1 MDGKVWIVGAG
12 SEAGLITVRGLEA
25 VRGAQVIIYDDLL
38 DHALLDEAPAG
49 CELICVGKRKNS
61 HKKEQE
67 EIHELLVDRA
77 RRGLRVVRLKG
88 GDPTVFGRGGEEAL
102 ALQEAGIPYE
112 MVPGVSTCIS
122 APEHFGIPV
131 THRGLASSFTV
142 VTGHGDGKT
151 AESFNTMAGI
161 KGTLVFLMGY
171 SKAGQIAEGLME
183 AGMDPETPAS
193 VLSRAYMPDEKRVDG
208 TLANLEDIAEKVQA
222 PAVIVIGKTAAMHLE
237 EQTEQTTPEVVC
249 TAEQT
254 TPEVPCTPEVP
265 RAGAP
270 TALVVG
276 TRSFT
281 SKVAKALREDG
292 VNAIEFPCVEVIP
305 QTEEIP
311 EEKELKEYDW
321 LVFTSA
327 NGVRIFLKET
337 CRRRVDIRS
346 LAHLKIACIGP
357 GTAAALEEARLY
369 ADLIPETYTTEA
381 LADTLV
387 QNVRKDEKV
396 LILRAAEGNPLLTN
410 KLENEKILYRDCAVY
425 RTQYRKPEEQYNRP
439 EEQYRKPEEQYNRPE
454 TQYARPE
461 EPQGA
466 LSFDRQAADLIIFGS
481 AGGVRAYLENHRLDD
496 RVTPLCIGALT
507 AAELERLTGKKAAVP
522 DSCSVEGIR
531 QCVKN
536 RKALSSA

>member
-1 MDGKVWIVGAG
+1 MNGKVWIVGAG

-38 DHALLDEAPAG
+38 DRALLEEAPAG

-67 EIHELLVDRA
+67 EIHELLIDRA

-102 ALQEAGIPYE
+102 ALEEAGLSYE
-112 MVPGVSTCIS
+112 MVPGISTCIS

-142 VTGHGDGKT
+142 VTGHGAGKT
-151 AESFNTMAGI
+151 AESFNTLAGI
-161 KGTLVFLMGY
+161 RGTLIFLMGH
-171 SKAGQIAEGLME
+171 SKAGEIAEGLVK
-183 AGMDPETPAS
+183 AGKDPETPAS
-193 VLSRAYMPDEKRVDG
+193 VLSRVYMPDEKRVDG
-208 TLANLEDIAEKVQA
+208 TLGNLGDIAKEVQA

-237 EQTEQTTPEVVC
+237 PTEVKATPEVHC
-249 TAEQT
+249 
-254 TPEVPCTPEVP
+254 
-265 RAGAP
+265 AGACACKEMPAGVPVGKEAPAQP
-270 TALVVG
+270 TALIVG

-281 SKVAKALREDG
+281 RKAAAALREDG
-292 VNAIEFPCVEVIP
+292 IDAREFPCVEVIP

-327 NGVRIFLKET
+327 NGVRVFLEEID
-337 CRRRVDIRS
+337 RRRADVRNF
-346 LAHLKIACIGP
+346 AKMKIACIGP

-369 ADLIPETYTTEA
+369 ADLVPEEYTTEA
-381 LADTLV
+381 LAGALTR
-387 QNVRKDEKV
+387 NVRKDEKV

-410 KLENEKILYRDCAVY
+410 KLENEKILYKDCAVY
-425 RTQYRKPEEQYNRP
+425 RTQYSRP
-439 EEQYRKPEEQYNRPE
+439 EQQSGRPE
-454 TQYARPE
+454 LQK
-461 EPQGA
+461 GA
-466 LSFDRQAADLIIFGS
+466 LSFDRQAADPGRPVTQDADLIIFGS
-481 AGGVRAYLENHRLDD
+481 AGGVRAFLENNELGSMQ
-496 RVTPLCIGALT
+496 PLCIGALT
-507 AAELERLTGKKAAVP
+507 AAELERLTGKKAVTP

-531 QCVKN
+531 QRVKTW
-536 RKALSSA
+536 RER

>member
-1 MDGKVWIVGAG
+1 M
-12 SEAGLITVRGLEA
+12 
-25 VRGAQVIIYDDLL
+25 
-38 DHALLDEAPAG
+38 
-49 CELICVGKRKNS
+49 
-61 HKKEQE
+61 
-67 EIHELLVDRA
+67 
-77 RRGLRVVRLKG
+77 
-88 GDPTVFGRGGEEAL
+88 
-102 ALQEAGIPYE
+102 
-112 MVPGVSTCIS
+112 
-122 APEHFGIPV
+122 
-131 THRGLASSFTV
+131 
-142 VTGHGDGKT
+142 GH
-151 AESFNTMAGI
+151 
-161 KGTLVFLMGY
+161 

-208 TLANLEDIAEKVQA
+208 TLASLEDIAEKVQA

-237 EQTEQTTPEVVC
+237 EQMTPEVVC

-369 ADLIPETYTTEA
+369 ADLVPEEYTTEA
-381 LADTLV
+381 LAGALTR
-387 QNVRKDEKV
+387 NVRKDEKV
-396 LILRAAEGNPLLTN
+396 LILRAAEGNTLLTN
-410 KLENEKILYRDCAVY
+410 KLENEKILYKDCAVY
-425 RTQYRKPEEQYNRP
+425 RTQYIQS
-439 EEQYRKPEEQYNRPE
+439 E
-454 TQYARPE
+454 TQ
-461 EPQGA
+461 
-466 LSFDRQAADLIIFGS
+466 DADLIIFGS
-481 AGGVRAYLENHRLDD
+481 AGGVRAFLENNELGSMQ
-496 RVTPLCIGALT
+496 PLCIGALT
-507 AAELERLTGKKAAVP
+507 AAELERLTGKKAVTP

-531 QCVKN
+531 QRVKTW
-536 RKALSSA
+536 RER

>member
-12 SEAGLITVRGLEA
+12 SEAGLITVKGLEA

-38 DHALLDEAPAG
+38 DRALLEEAPAG

-67 EIHELLVDRA
+67 EIHELLIDRA
-77 RRGLRVVRLKG
+77 RKGLRVVRLKG

-102 ALQEAGIPYE
+102 ALEEAGLPYE

-131 THRGLASSFTV
+131 THRGMASSFTV
-142 VTGHGDGKT
+142 VTGHGAGKT
-151 AESFNTMAGI
+151 AESFNTLAGI
-161 KGTLVFLMGY
+161 RGTLIFLMGH
-171 SKAGQIAEGLME
+171 SKAGEIAEGLIK

-208 TLANLEDIAEKVQA
+208 ALGNLGDIAEKVQA

-237 EQTEQTTPEVVC
+237 PAEEKATPEVYC
-249 TAEQT
+249 ARAGASARKEM
-254 TPEVPCTPEVP
+254 P
-265 RAGAP
+265 AGAP
-270 TALVVG
+270 TALIVG

-281 SKVAKALREDG
+281 RKVAAVLREDG
-292 VNAIEFPCVEVIP
+292 IDAREFPCIEVIP
-305 QTEEIP
+305 QPEESP

-327 NGVRIFLKET
+327 NGVRIFLEEID
-337 CRRRVDIRS
+337 RRRADVRNF
-346 LAHLKIACIGP
+346 AKMKIACIGP

-369 ADLIPETYTTEA
+369 ADLVPEEYTTEA
-381 LADTLV
+381 LADALTR
-387 QNVRKDEKV
+387 NVRKDEKV

-410 KLENEKILYRDCAVY
+410 KLENEKILYKDCAVY
-425 RTQYRKPEEQYNRP
+425 RTQYIQS
-439 EEQYRKPEEQYNRPE
+439 E
-454 TQYARPE
+454 TQ
-461 EPQGA
+461 
-466 LSFDRQAADLIIFGS
+466 DADLIIFGS
-481 AGGVRAYLENHRLDD
+481 AGGVRAFLENNELGSMQ
-496 RVTPLCIGALT
+496 PLCIGALT
-507 AAELERLTGKKAAVP
+507 AAELERLTGKKAVTP

-531 QCVKN
+531 QRVKTW
-536 RKALSSA
+536 RER

>member
-67 EIHELLVDRA
+67 EIHELLADRA

-237 EQTEQTTPEVVC
+237 EQTTPEVVC

-410 KLENEKILYRDCAVY
+410 KLENEKILYKDCAVY
-425 RTQYRKPEEQYNRP
+425 RTQYSRP
-439 EEQYRKPEEQYNRPE
+439 EQQSGRPE
-454 TQYARPE
+454 LQK
-461 EPQGA
+461 GA
-466 LSFDRQAADLIIFGS
+466 LSFDRQAADPGRPVTQDADLIIFGS
-481 AGGVRAYLENHRLDD
+481 AGGVRAFLENNELGSMQ
-496 RVTPLCIGALT
+496 PLCIGALT
-507 AAELERLTGKKAAVP
+507 AAELERLTGKKAVTP
-522 DSCSVEGIR
+522 DTCSVEGIR
-531 QCVKN
+531 QRVKTW
-536 RKALSSA
+536 RER